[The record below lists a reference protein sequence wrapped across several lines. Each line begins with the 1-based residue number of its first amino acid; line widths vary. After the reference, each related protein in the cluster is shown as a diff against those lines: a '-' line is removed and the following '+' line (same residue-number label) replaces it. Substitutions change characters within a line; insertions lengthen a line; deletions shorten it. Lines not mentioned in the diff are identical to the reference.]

1 MNKSLLMLGLSTCIC
16 AASAQ
21 NIEHAKLSIHKNNIK
36 VWTFQQQ
43 SSPVF
48 VYKAETTFN
57 VPLEKAAALILDV
70 DHAGKWVPY
79 VGSVKVLSRDDQK
92 GEFLLYMV
100 LDFPFPLKDRDLVVK
115 GKMSKDAQ
123 GIISIQ
129 NTAIEGGYPLNPD
142 YVRIRQYEGDWT
154 FQKLGNQK
162 VKVSTYGYANP
173 EGSIPLSFVNMFVQ
187 QQPYQML
194 QKMKNELGK
203 SGSYKALPEILR

>member
-1 MNKSLLMLGLSTCIC
+1 MKKSLLMFGLSTFIC

-36 VWTFQQQ
+36 VWTYPQQ

-48 VYKAETTFN
+48 LYKAETTFN